1 MRGTS
6 STCQESQMNRPTP
19 VSAETNSAET
29 TSTSYTYSGLACGT
43 SYTLAV
49 DAYDAAGNVSTR
61 ASLQSSTAPCSLITG
76 PTIETL
82 LYGTQG
88 GAYGEGAWPG
98 GNWAPYSSASPWNTQ
113 LPAYTSAVLE
123 PTFPFGGRKVAWSA
137 PAFANRHIFVRNGKE
152 LVCASLAAKP

>member
-1 MRGTS
+1 KGNGRVAGADARFMTDADTTPPSIPSGLTISGQATPSLTLSWGASTDPDSPVAGYHIYLNGSKVGT
-6 STCQESQMNRPTP
+6 
-19 VSAETNSAET
+19 T

-49 DAYDAAGNVSTR
+49 DAYDAAGNVSIR

-98 GNWAPYSSASPWNTQ
+98 G
-113 LPAYTSAVLE
+113 
-123 PTFPFGGRKVAWSA
+123 
-137 PAFANRHIFVRNGKE
+137 
-152 LVCASLAAKP
+152 